1 VYTTPSWNNLHQ
13 AQTQKMEK
21 LKKCGAKKT
30 QKGWQEQNIN
40 DKDSTNKPFLFLAP
54 LLLNITII
62 IPYIL

>member
-30 QKGWQEQNIN
+30 QKASKGLTRT
-40 DKDSTNKPFLFLAP
+40 KYK
-54 LLLNITII
+54 
-62 IPYIL
+62 